1 MAKLQELIS
10 STTGIPAPPSEE
22 VIQEIIQ
29 EAQRALYEDQWQT
42 CAVCDEEKPSVP
54 LPGEDKLFRKLLPS
68 ELPSRA
74 YIVLLPGADHGYPEE
89 LLAQCHVA
97 GLFSDTT
104 ERALVKPLLLSPR
117 GIVTDGAANALEHAA
132 RSNRLNVCTSCFT
145 SLKVAQNAKPPP
157 LAIANGFVIGIVL

>member
-1 MAKLQELIS
+1 MR
-10 STTGIPAPPSEE
+10 STKINGK
-22 VIQEIIQ
+22 
-29 EAQRALYEDQWQT
+29 T

-89 LLAQCHVA
+89 LLAQNNVA

-117 GIVTDGAANALEHAA
+117 GIVTDGPPTPKKNIQLVQTD
-132 RSNRLNVCTSCFT
+132 SMCTSCFT
-145 SLKVAQNAKPPP
+145 SLKVAQNAKPPQ

>member
-1 MAKLQELIS
+1 MR
-10 STTGIPAPPSEE
+10 STKINGK
-22 VIQEIIQ
+22 
-29 EAQRALYEDQWQT
+29 T

-74 YIVLLPGADHGYPEE
+74 YIVLLPSADHGYA
-89 LLAQCHVA
+89 LAQYNVA
-97 GLFSDTT
+97 GLFSDPT

-117 GIVTDGAANALEHAA
+117 GIVTDGAANAQEEHAA

-145 SLKVAQNAKPPP
+145 SLKVAQNAKPPQ
-157 LAIANGFVIGIVL
+157 

>member
-1 MAKLQELIS
+1 MC
-10 STTGIPAPPSEE
+10 STKIN
-22 VIQEIIQ
+22 
-29 EAQRALYEDQWQT
+29 DKT

-89 LLAQCHVA
+89 LLAQYNVA

-117 GIVTDGAANALEHAA
+117 GIVTDGAANAQEEHAA

-145 SLKVAQNAKPPP
+145 SLKVAQNAKPPQ

>member
-1 MAKLQELIS
+1 VR
-10 STTGIPAPPSEE
+10 STKINGK
-22 VIQEIIQ
+22 
-29 EAQRALYEDQWQT
+29 T

-74 YIVLLPGADHGYPEE
+74 YIVLLLGADHGYPEE
-89 LLAQCHVA
+89 LLAQYNVA

-117 GIVTDGAANALEHAA
+117 GIVTDGAANAQEEHAA
-132 RSNRLNVCTSCFT
+132 RSNRLNVYQLLHIFEGSPKCKATTASNCKWFCDWNSSVT
-145 SLKVAQNAKPPP
+145 YLNP
-157 LAIANGFVIGIVL
+157 

>member
-1 MAKLQELIS
+1 MR
-10 STTGIPAPPSEE
+10 STKINGK
-22 VIQEIIQ
+22 
-29 EAQRALYEDQWQT
+29 T

-89 LLAQCHVA
+89 LLA
-97 GLFSDTT
+97 
-104 ERALVKPLLLSPR
+104 
-117 GIVTDGAANALEHAA
+117 
-132 RSNRLNVCTSCFT
+132 RSKRLNVCTSCFT